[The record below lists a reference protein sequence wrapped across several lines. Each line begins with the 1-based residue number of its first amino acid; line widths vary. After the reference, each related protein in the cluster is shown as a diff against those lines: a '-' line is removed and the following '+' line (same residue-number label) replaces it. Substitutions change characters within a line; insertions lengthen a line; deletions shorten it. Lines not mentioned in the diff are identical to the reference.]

1 MMLPV
6 NSVNSSTR
14 KGEKNERKRE
24 KENKE
29 CTNAWIMKSSCIIAL
44 FMCTEAFTPSSTA
57 RSHKTCLSISGGEK
71 RSNRQSIAPLSPN
84 TGATGTPGPISNN
97 YRRTSSPP
105 RRLRDGTST
114 PVANNRHTSPLPDQ
128 SIRDTTRDVGN
139 SIDTDKAQMS
149 SPPLDK
155 SLQQE
160 IKRLKQTLKERDDDV
175 EILIYEVNRL
185 QELSSKVKDAND
197 ARSND
202 FTLLKKEA
210 ERLKQDFAQRTEMN
224 EEKLKR
230 LMERLQEREQRV
242 IQLEQQLNQNTKTIS
257 DLESQL
263 NGIASPSIGVTPERI
278 PQRQYRATKS
288 YQETKN
294 AAVLGGAPI
303 SYRSR
308 SQKQYWNGASATSNV
323 YRPTEEIELPVVD
336 EMSFD
341 QISDVETTIQPM
353 MSNVDEPL
361 NEVGS
366 TLFDVDE
373 DEQST
378 TRAADRY
385 QKPHGIG
392 VGNKGM
398 LEAQNDS

>member
-1 MMLPV
+1 MLAA
-6 NSVNSSTR
+6 
-14 KGEKNERKRE
+14 GRE
-24 KENKE
+24 EGKDDVLSNRI
-29 CTNAWIMKSSCIIAL
+29 IMKSPYLIVLFICID
-44 FMCTEAFTPSSTA
+44 AFTPPSTI
-57 RSHKTCLSISGGEK
+57 RSPKTCLSISGGEK
-71 RSNRQSIAPLSPN
+71 RLNRQSIAPLSPN

-105 RRLRDGTST
+105 RRLRDGTSS
-114 PVANNRHTSPLPDQ
+114 PAANNRRTSPLPDQ
-128 SIRDTTRDVGN
+128 LIRDTTRAATI
-139 SIDTDKAQMS
+139 IDTGKATS
-149 SPPLDK
+149 SPPPDK

-160 IKRLKQTLKERDDDV
+160 VDRLKQTLRDRDDDV

-185 QELSSKVKDAND
+185 QELSSKVKVAND

-210 ERLKQDFAQRTEMN
+210 ERLKQDFAERTKQN
-224 EEKLKR
+224 QEKLKR
-230 LMERLQEREQRV
+230 LIERLQEREQRV
-242 IQLEQQLNQNTKTIS
+242 IQLERQLDQSTKTIS
-257 DLESQL
+257 DLELQL
-263 NGIASPSIGVTPERI
+263 NGMASPSIGVTPERI

-308 SQKQYWNGASATSNV
+308 SQQQKWNDASAASNL
-323 YRPTEEIELPVVD
+323 YRPTKQIELAVD
-336 EMSFD
+336 VMSFD
-341 QISDVETTIQPM
+341 QTSDDVEATIEPM
-353 MSNVDEPL
+353 MPNNEDEPM
-361 NEVGS
+361 NEVDS
-366 TLFDVDE
+366 TFLDV

-378 TRAADRY
+378 ARAADRY
-385 QKPHGIG
+385 QRPHGIG

>member
-1 MMLPV
+1 MRALV
-6 NSVNSSTR
+6 EGKDVLSNR
-14 KGEKNERKRE
+14 I
-24 KENKE
+24 
-29 CTNAWIMKSSCIIAL
+29 IMKSPCLIIL
-44 FMCTEAFTPSSTA
+44 FICTDAFTPSSTI
-57 RSHKTCLSISGGEK
+57 RSPKTCLSISGGEK
-71 RSNRQSIAPLSPN
+71 RLNRQSIAPLSPN

-105 RRLRDGTST
+105 RHLRDGTSA
-114 PVANNRHTSPLPDQ
+114 PAANNRRTSPLPDQ
-128 SIRDTTRDVGN
+128 LIRDTTRAETI
-139 SIDTDKAQMS
+139 IDTGKATS
-149 SPPLDK
+149 SPPPDK

-160 IKRLKQTLKERDDDV
+160 VDRLKQTLKDRDDDV

-185 QELSSKVKDAND
+185 QELSSKVKVAND

-210 ERLKQDFAQRTEMN
+210 ERLKQDFAERTKQN
-224 EEKLKR
+224 QEKLKR
-230 LMERLQEREQRV
+230 LIERLQEREQRV
-242 IQLEQQLNQNTKTIS
+242 IQLERQLDQSTKTIS
-257 DLESQL
+257 DLELQL
-263 NGIASPSIGVTPERI
+263 NGMASPSIGVTPERI

-308 SQKQYWNGASATSNV
+308 SQQQKWNGASTASNL
-323 YRPTEEIELPVVD
+323 YRPTEKIELPAVD

-341 QISDVETTIQPM
+341 QTSDDVEATIEPM
-353 MSNVDEPL
+353 MPNNEDEPM
-361 NEVGS
+361 NEVDS
-366 TLFDVDE
+366 TFLDV

-378 TRAADRY
+378 ARAADRY
-385 QKPHGIG
+385 QRPHGIG

-398 LEAQNDS
+398 LEAQHDS